1 LKATAHPDLA
11 KRGCADGS
19 SPHQLH
25 QRAYLLNDADAIQQS
40 SASCSRSSSRSAV
53 TMTRHG
59 SGRSASYRRRSATDC
74 LKADRSNRRRA
85 ARRHFTRRAV
95 FFIGA
100 FIGPANPTACAAP
113 PLSCATI
120 CSGVSFTAWFCPLG
134 EIDDRLGRG
143 RRVAAKRKPVV
154 CNGCHQRTLGL
165 VRARSVHPATTDMP
179 GLRRHVRL
187 VPISDMVASQL
198 LRLSS

>member
-1 LKATAHPDLA
+1 
-11 KRGCADGS
+11 
-19 SPHQLH
+19 
-25 QRAYLLNDADAIQQS
+25 
-40 SASCSRSSSRSAV
+40 
-53 TMTRHG
+53 
-59 SGRSASYRRRSATDC
+59 

-120 CSGVSFTAWFCPLG
+120 CSGASFTAWFCPLG

-154 CNGCHQRTLGL
+154 CNGSKAALTAPKSNFRFTPESGLNSDIAGGPFGADTVAKVENRTTLKISRKLIFGL
-165 VRARSVHPATTDMP
+165 
-179 GLRRHVRL
+179 LCCC
-187 VPISDMVASQL
+187 VAF
-198 LRLSS
+198 

>member
-1 LKATAHPDLA
+1 
-11 KRGCADGS
+11 
-19 SPHQLH
+19 
-25 QRAYLLNDADAIQQS
+25 
-40 SASCSRSSSRSAV
+40 
-53 TMTRHG
+53 
-59 SGRSASYRRRSATDC
+59 

-154 CNGCHQRTLGL
+154 CNGSNSEVG
-165 VRARSVHPATTDMP
+165 ARN
-179 GLRRHVRL
+179 RHVRY
-187 VPISDMVASQL
+187 PPDSDRTADIAGGPVRADIVAKVFFG
-198 LRLSS
+198 